1 MANSHNTI
9 TIADKVLKTKDEITE
24 EVRRAEDFIAKKFE
38 DFKKSSPSGANGR
51 SKPNGNKN
59 IETEAIL
66 LLINITTEYL
76 EEKDK
81 IKELKKEMSIKID
94 SLINRV
100 ELLL

>member
-1 MANSHNTI
+1 LASSHNTI
-9 TIADKVLKTKDEITE
+9 IIADKVLKTKDEITD
-24 EVRRAEDFIAKKFE
+24 EVRRAEDFIKKKFE
-38 DFKKSSPSGANGR
+38 EFKKSSPSAAKGK
-51 SKPNGNKN
+51 SKANGNKN